1 MLAAPTSPIDASKF
15 VAYVSERRKK
25 RILFKGEFLII
36 QRSIDLQKCTTEIG
50 MLFPSQSH
58 VLLLKMLNLFVEIPH
73 FCNCMLR
80 ILYTYI
86 VFRHSDGQQKP
97 IPRYLAIRS
106 QSSGSSAPTRN
117 RRLSLHQRKLHS
129 ELVSRKGLH
138 CHTVCKIETGFQ
150 RSLVK
155 FQA

>member
-50 MLFPSQSH
+50 MLFPSESH

-80 ILYTYI
+80 ILYISFLGIRMGNKNQYPDTLPFDHNRVVLQLRPEIEDSHYINASYIPSWFREKAYI
-86 VFRHSDGQQKP
+86 VT
-97 IPRYLAIRS
+97 
-106 QSSGSSAPTRN
+106 QS
-117 RRLSLHQRKLHS
+117 
-129 ELVSRKGLH
+129 
-138 CHTVCKIETGFQ
+138 
-150 RSLVK
+150 VK
-155 FQA
+155 SKQASNDLW